1 MLSLEATI
9 GVLISAVAVAGAS
22 IATYTTIR
30 GTKGPKEHAFVMRS
44 CLLAWLV
51 IALLLTLICC
61 VPQPYN
67 YFLLIP
73 YFIHLPIMTY
83 RFASKQQIIRY
94 AEAMETERE
103 ATPER

>member
-9 GVLISAVAVAGAS
+9 GVLISAAAVAGAS

-30 GTKGPKEHAFVMRS
+30 DTKGPKEHAFVTRS
-44 CLLAWLV
+44 CLLAWLA
-51 IALLLTLICC
+51 IAFLLTLIYY
-61 VPQPYN
+61 VPPPYN

-94 AEAMETERE
+94 AEAMGADRGGK
-103 ATPER
+103 PER